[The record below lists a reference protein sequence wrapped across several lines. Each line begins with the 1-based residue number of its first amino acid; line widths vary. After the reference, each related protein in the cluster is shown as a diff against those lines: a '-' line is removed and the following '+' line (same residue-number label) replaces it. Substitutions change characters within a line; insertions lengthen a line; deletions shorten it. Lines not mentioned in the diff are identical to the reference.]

1 MTFAGCC
8 IVSNFYIKSQPGR
21 HCYGLWIV
29 VQYPISTSN
38 HNLCQA
44 TAKRARVVQYPISTS
59 NHNLSTYSTIL
70 GKLYSIQF
78 LHQITTSPG
87 RTNRKYRCIVSNF
100 YIKSQPA
107 TIWDFI
113 LTVVQYPISTS
124 NHNYARRAIAR
135 RRVVQYPISTSNH
148 NVHRSS
154 SSVLGLYS
162 IQFLHQ
168 ITTVF
173 CAYCFGASLYSIQF
187 LHQITT

>member
-78 LHQITTSPG
+78 LHQITTCRAEHREAWLLYSIQFLHQITTSKSIMIRSHRLYSIQFLHQITTCSREAMANCG
-87 RTNRKYRCIVSNF
+87 CIVSNF
-100 YIKSQPA
+100 YIKSQQSHGQ
-107 TIWDFI
+107 DFG
-113 LTVVQYPISTS
+113 
-124 NHNYARRAIAR
+124 

-148 NVHRSS
+148 NM
-154 SSVLGLYS
+154 LE
-162 IQFLHQ
+162 
-168 ITTVF
+168 TV
-173 CAYCFGASLYSIQF
+173 
-187 LHQITT
+187 